1 MRIPFGLLNAP
12 ANFQRF
18 MGRCLGELRDNVAL
32 PYLDDIILFSR
43 IFLKHIEHLR
53 AVLRKLREHR
63 VKLKPRKCSL
73 FKRQVMVSGRT
84 HGVYMQFRS
93 K

>member
-1 MRIPFGLLNAP
+1 
-12 ANFQRF
+12 

-53 AVLRKLREHR
+53 AVLRKLREHMA
-63 VKLKPRKCSL
+63 KLKPRKCSL
-73 FKRQVMVSGRT
+73 FKRQTFKR
-84 HGVYMQFRS
+84 VYAIQ